1 MRSIWNFHRGVLF
14 FLLFLVL
21 PYFMVEAAKPAK
33 IKFAIGK
40 SELLPGGKTNWQP
53 ITVGMSVQQG
63 DRLRTALNARIELE
77 MPDGSVLKISEN
89 SVFDVKELKTQE
101 EDREDRMSFTLWAGN
116 LWASFKKVISGRQS
130 REIETPSAVVAI
142 RGTII
147 EMDVAND
154 ATTTVRVVEGKVS
167 VKSRDAGGEVIVE
180 SNQQTTVQR
189 GKKPTPPKA
198 FSQDAQGQSPGTG
211 DFVFE
216 VNTAKLQITD
226 PAVLSAGVLVEGRV
240 SPGARLIA
248 NGKPLQ
254 VAPDGNFRGRVPVQ
268 EGLNAIKVTAELR
281 GQRQTRTIRLFVNT
295 KKPEIQ
301 ISRPVTGRFTNRRN
315 YSLSGA
321 VFDATPMDKVKVYIN
336 DEMVIEI
343 NGRGSF
349 NRTIILKEG
358 KNNIVLRAVDR
369 SGNVLERSE
378 QIFLDTV
385 KPIVTIT
392 QPAQEA
398 LIRFEPPPPPDRVTD
413 FAKERFTQVIRGLII
428 DPHPSSTIKRFGI
441 NGKEIRPNSDGTFEA
456 VINLRRGENR
466 ISIFAEDVAGNIYR
480 DDSRKILIR

>member
-1 MRSIWNFHRGVLF
+1 MLRLWNFRQGMLF
-14 FLLFLVL
+14 IILLLML
-21 PYFMVEAAKPAK
+21 PYFTVEAAKTAK
-33 IKFAIGK
+33 IKFTIGS
-40 SELLPGGKTNWQP
+40 SELLPSGKTAWQ
-53 ITVGMSVQQG
+53 TVKMGMAVRQG

-77 MPDGSVLKISEN
+77 MPDGSVVKINEN

-101 EDREDRMSFTLWAGN
+101 EDKEDKMSFTLWAGN

-142 RGTII
+142 RGTTI

-167 VKSRDAGGEVIVE
+167 VKSRDTGGEVIVQ
-180 SNQQTTVQR
+180 SNQQTIVQK
-189 GKKPTPPKA
+189 GKKPTPPKPFA
-198 FSQDAQGQSPGTG
+198 PGTQNQSPGRG
-211 DFVFE
+211 GFVFE
-216 VNTAKLQITD
+216 INTGKLQITD
-226 PAVLSAGVLVEGRV
+226 PAVLSAGVPVEGRV
-240 SPGARLIA
+240 SPGTRLIA
-248 NGKPLQ
+248 NGTPIN
-254 VAPDGNFRGRVPVQ
+254 VTPDGRFRGRVTVQ
-268 EGLNAIKVTAELR
+268 EGLNTIKVTAEWN
-281 GQRQTRTIRLFVNT
+281 GQSQTKTIRLFVNT
-295 KKPEIQ
+295 KKPEVQ
-301 ISRPVTGRFTNRRN
+301 ISRPLTGRFTNQRN

-336 DEMVIEI
+336 DELVIEI
-343 NGRGSF
+343 SGRGSF

-369 SGNVLERSE
+369 SGNVFERTE

-392 QPAQEA
+392 QPAQEVVT
-398 LIRFEPPPPPDRVTD
+398 RYEPPPPPDRVTD

-428 DPHPSSTIKRFGI
+428 DPEPSSTIKRFGI

-466 ISIFAEDVAGNIYR
+466 ISVFAEDVAGNIYR

>member
-1 MRSIWNFHRGVLF
+1 MLRLWNFRQGMLF
-14 FLLFLVL
+14 FILLLML
-21 PYFMVEAAKPAK
+21 PYFTVEAAKTAK
-33 IKFAIGK
+33 IKFTIGS
-40 SELLPGGKTNWQP
+40 SELLPSGKTAWQ
-53 ITVGMSVQQG
+53 TVKMGMAVRQG

-77 MPDGSVLKISEN
+77 MPDGSVVKINEN

-101 EDREDRMSFTLWAGN
+101 EDKEDKMSFTLWAGN

-142 RGTII
+142 RGTTI

-167 VKSRDAGGEVIVE
+167 VKSRDTGGEVIVQ
-180 SNQQTTVQR
+180 SNQQTVVQK
-189 GKKPTPPKA
+189 GKKPTPPKP
-198 FSQDAQGQSPGTG
+198 FVPGTRNQSPGG
-211 DFVFE
+211 GGFVFE
-216 VNTAKLQITD
+216 INSDKLQITD
-226 PAVLSAGVLVEGRV
+226 PAVLSAGVPLEGRV
-240 SPGARLIA
+240 SPGARLMA
-248 NGKPLQ
+248 NGTPIN
-254 VAPDGNFRGRVPVQ
+254 VAPDGRFRGRVTVQ
-268 EGLNAIKVTAELR
+268 EGLNAIKIIADWNGR
-281 GQRQTRTIRLFVNT
+281 SQSKTIRLFVNT
-295 KKPEIQ
+295 KKPEVQ

-336 DEMVIEI
+336 DELVSEVS
-343 NGRGSF
+343 GRGSF
-349 NRTIILKEG
+349 NRTVILKEG

-369 SGNVLERSE
+369 SGNTLERSE

-392 QPAQEA
+392 QPAREVVT
-398 LIRFEPPPPPDRVTD
+398 RYEPPPPPDRVTD

-428 DPHPSSTIKRFGI
+428 DPEPSSSIKRFGI

-466 ISIFAEDVAGNIYR
+466 ISVFAEDVAGNIYR